1 MLTRSFLMKF
11 CINRNQIQILSWP
24 ASIFHIYFVL
34 LKLAFFCV
42 LCKGGFHFEVNW
54 TYVYKKFSVS
64 EKEYEFG
71 FWVRNVIIVK
81 LGDGIMQQHTEVAKK
96 IKDVRLDSIFNFF
109 PMQVISKHSV
119 QMLNNENANFTI
131 FVF

>member
-1 MLTRSFLMKF
+1 M
-11 CINRNQIQILSWP
+11 
-24 ASIFHIYFVL
+24 
-34 LKLAFFCV
+34 
-42 LCKGGFHFEVNW
+42 NW